1 MARTAIKKRA
11 RLAEDRPAEGRLDA
25 TPERIARATEA
36 GRARLDILRAVPT
49 QRIGEGVG
57 PRSGLPSSEA
67 ALHARD
73 KLRRVEEKVGPAAW
87 PVLARIVIEGASVP
101 DCRRY
106 VPELATP
113 WRADAVI
120 ADRLL
125 VGLDALGSV
134 LGVTRPA

>member
-1 MARTAIKKRA
+1 MR
-11 RLAEDRPAEGRLDA
+11 
-25 TPERIARATEA
+25 
-36 GRARLDILRAVPT
+36 
-49 QRIGEGVG
+49 
-57 PRSGLPSSEA
+57 
-67 ALHARD
+67 
-73 KLRRVEEKVGPAAW
+73 
-87 PVLARIVIEGASVP
+87 
-101 DCRRY
+101 DCRGY

>member
-1 MARTAIKKRA
+1 MRA
-11 RLAEDRPAEGRLDA
+11 NRVLAPHDSRLNDLRWLIGESLRRVHQ
-25 TPERIARATEA
+25 
-36 GRARLDILRAVPT
+36 RARLDMLRAVPT

-120 ADRLL
+120 ADRLP
-125 VGLDALGSV
+125 VGLDALGSL